1 MVDGASG
8 DVGKAQPTRML
19 IWTAELTLEVKNETE
34 AAGKATELV
43 RTAGG
48 YIEEESKTSFGTVS
62 LRIRVPADAFE
73 RMIADLE
80 KLGKVDYRSVKGRDV
95 TEEYIDVEARLKNKM
110 ALRDSLKVL
119 LEKAA
124 EVKDVL
130 AVETELN
137 RVQGD
142 IDSMEGRM
150 KSLKEQAD
158 LATIELKLNAPMAE
172 KKPIYGPLGYLF
184 KGLWW
189 GVEKLFII
197 RK

>member
-1 MVDGASG
+1 
-8 DVGKAQPTRML
+8 
-19 IWTAELTLEVKNETE
+19 
-34 AAGKATELV
+34 
-43 RTAGG
+43 
-48 YIEEESKTSFGTVS
+48 
-62 LRIRVPADAFE
+62 
-73 RMIADLE
+73 
-80 KLGKVDYRSVKGRDV
+80 
-95 TEEYIDVEARLKNKM
+95 M

-150 KSLKEQAD
+150 KSLKGQAD
-158 LATIELKLNAPMAE
+158 LATVELKLIAPEAE